1 MNRHLRSI
9 ACLLLALCIALPV
22 IAAPPPGGNPVAL
35 LSKVI
40 LDVLRKE
47 SGKTWE
53 KAVRGQTLASGDM
66 VRTGE
71 GALAII
77 KFKDNSLVR
86 LREKSELTLTGT
98 QTGNTMSKSVE
109 VQTGVVGFN
118 VAKQRAGEEFRFT
131 SPTSVASIRGT
142 AGVMNSASEA
152 DTLTVTEG
160 LVKLF
165 NRKSSR
171 TVDVG
176 AGFTGISGRNGDLLS
191 RATTERERQAALD
204 AMRDDARRHL
214 DIELRNPQ
222 GKTSRLKIE
231 FND

>member
-1 MNRHLRSI
+1 MKRHMRNAI
-9 ACLLLALCIALPV
+9 CLLIILSMAVPAM
-22 IAAPPPGGNPVAL
+22 AAPPGNPVAL

-40 LDVLRKE
+40 LDVVKKE
-47 SGKTWE
+47 AGKDWE
-53 KAVRGQTLASGDM
+53 KAQRGQTLASGDM

-86 LREKSELTLTGT
+86 LRERSMLTITGV
-98 QTGNTMSKSVE
+98 QSGNNLSKSVE

-118 VAKQRAGEEFRFT
+118 VAKQRSSEEFRFT

-142 AGVMNSASEA
+142 AGMFNGTSDA

-160 LVKLF
+160 MVQLF
-165 NRKSSR
+165 NRISSR

-176 AGFTGISGRNGDLLS
+176 AGFTGISGKNGSLES
-191 RATTERERQAALD
+191 RPTTEAERQAALN
-204 AMRDDARRHL
+204 ALRDDARRRL
-214 DIELRNPQ
+214 DIELRDPQ
-222 GKTSRLKIE
+222 GKTNRLKIE

>member
-9 ACLLLALCIALPV
+9 ACLLLALLVALPIV
-22 IAAPPPGGNPVAL
+22 AAPPPGGNPVAL

-53 KAVRGQTLASGDM
+53 KASRGQTLASGDM

-142 AGVMNSASEA
+142 AGLMNSTSEA

-165 NRKSSR
+165 NRISSR

-176 AGFTGISGRNGDLLS
+176 AGFTGISARNGDLQS

-204 AMRDDARRHL
+204 AMRDDARRRL

-222 GKTSRLKIE
+222 GKTNRLKIE